1 MFKTLRRQRR
11 LRDTQAES
19 LRLRQQILSAQLTLE
34 AIKTRRSGVGNAK
47 PHDIVVS
54 LTTFDKRIGN
64 VYLTIESL
72 MQQSLKPDRIVLCVS
87 EADVTESN
95 LPEILH
101 LQKSRG
107 LEVLFC
113 ERDLGPYKKFF
124 HTFQKYPD
132 SLIIT
137 ADDDLM
143 YPFDFVDMLY
153 RAWLARPDVIHAHRA
168 HRMLCD
174 ATGGVLP
181 YKSWEK
187 STDLAEPSALVF
199 PTGNGGVL
207 YFPGAFDEEVLNE
220 QQFMALCPA
229 SDDIWLKA
237 MSLKNGTL
245 CQRIQDPR
253 EFGTRFVVIPESQ
266 THALKRSNKSKVDGN
281 DDKLKAVLDAYE
293 LWPRLTQRP

>member
-11 LRDTQAES
+11 LRDSQAES
-19 LRLRQQILSAQLTLE
+19 LRLRQQILSTQLTLQ
-34 AIKTRRSGVGNAK
+34 AVNASQPGVGNDK

-64 VYLTIESL
+64 VYLAIESL
-72 MQQSLKPDRIVLCVS
+72 MQQSLRPDRIVLCVS
-87 EADVTESN
+87 EADVTESD
-95 LPEILH
+95 LPEILR
-101 LQKSRG
+101 LQQLRG
-107 LEVLFC
+107 LEILFC

-168 HRMLCD
+168 HRVLLND
-174 ATGGVLP
+174 EGRPLP

-187 STDLAEPSALVF
+187 STDFTEPSPLVF

-220 QQFMALCPA
+220 HQFMTLCPG

-237 MSLKNGTL
+237 MSLRNGTL

-253 EFGTRFVVIPESQ
+253 QFGTRFIVIPESQ
-266 THALKRSNKSKVDGN
+266 NHALKRLNKSADAGN
-281 DDKLKAVLDAYE
+281 DSKLQAVLNAYK
-293 LWPRLTQRP
+293 LGFR